1 MAGSEHVGTVALN
14 GPWSRA
20 EGRAAGGN
28 RPDFNDAAAWHGP
41 GARDRVRRAFSW
53 QRLVWALVFPQKR
66 HRIGVTVP
74 GLFLIGLAMGIGT
87 AAYNTASNILFITL
101 SLLLAC
107 LLLSGLMSWF
117 NFRGVCWRLRPT
129 AAWRAGHE
137 TIVTVEL
144 KNAKRW
150 LPTYGLWFDL
160 ATHPRARDSDPEPD
174 LAKQRVREILAA
186 AEKAVTRGRVFLR
199 ERIEPGAE
207 LALEWV
213 HKPEKRGEAVLL
225 LEAVGSFFPF
235 GFLRKSVGTGLR
247 RTVLVWPAQ
256 IEYQWRGA
264 AATSGGAQ
272 GQRSARAGVG
282 EDLLA
287 LRRYQSGD
295 SHRLVHWKASARL
308 GQLMVRQF
316 AAESPQGFSLCVDAT
331 IEQWTRPAQF
341 EVLCSFAATL
351 AEDLF
356 AAGRLRGVSVNGQW
370 VDTRRLR
377 DVEAVL
383 DLLAEVEPVGRGLLT
398 PPRAGSGREAAG
410 FGDPALQRTSARGEG
425 APPTAVPA
433 GARTLS
439 RNLITFA
446 PEGARGVTA
455 YVDGIPTASA

>member
-1 MAGSEHVGTVALN
+1 MPAPATATVD
-14 GPWSRA
+14 WR
-20 EGRAAGGN
+20 
-28 RPDFNDAAAWHGP
+28 GP
-41 GARDRVRRAFSW
+41 GAPAATRPRFSW
-53 QRLVWALVFPQKR
+53 QRLVWALVFPPKR

-74 GLFLIGLAMGIGT
+74 GIFLIGLAMGIGT

-117 NFRGVCWRLRPT
+117 NFMGVCWRLRPT

-137 TIVTVEL
+137 TIVTVEV
-144 KNAKRW
+144 KNTKRW

-160 ATHPRARDSDPEPD
+160 ATHPRAKESDPGPD
-174 LAKQRVREILAA
+174 LSKEKVREILAA
-186 AEKAVTRGRVFLR
+186 AEKAVTRGRIFLR
-199 ERIEPGAE
+199 ERVEPGAE

-213 HKPEKRGEAVLL
+213 HKPEKRGESVLEL
-225 LEAVGSFFPF
+225 AAVGSFFPF
-235 GFLRKSVGTGLR
+235 GFLRKSVGTDLR

-264 AATSGGAQ
+264 TAAAGGAQ
-272 GQRSARAGVG
+272 GQRSTRIGAG

-287 LRRYQSGD
+287 LRRYASGD
-295 SHRLVHWKASARL
+295 SHRLIHWKASARL

-316 AAESPQGFSLCVDAT
+316 AAESPQGFALCIDAPAS
-331 IEQWTRPAQF
+331 IWSRPEQF
-341 EVLCSFAATL
+341 EVLCRFAATL

-356 AAGRLRGVSVNGQW
+356 AEGRLRGVSVNGQW

-383 DLLAEVEPVGRGLLT
+383 DLLALVEPVALGSTSRSAAT
-398 PPRAGSGREAAG
+398 RANERLV
-410 FGDPALQRTSARGEG
+410 GDDSPYQATGERRQG
-425 APPTAVPA
+425 AH
-433 GARTLS
+433 
-439 RNLITFA
+439 NLITFA

-455 YVDGIPTASA
+455 YVDGVPTASA